1 MNTRKVGLLYGGKSV
16 EQAISIRSATNLYH
30 QMIEAGHQVLAIGIA
45 GDGQWYLQETS
56 DLQESDQ
63 LSLCVKAENRLL
75 LLPGIGICTQPE
87 MAKLDLDLCFPITHG
102 NYGEDGRLQGLLEIL
117 ELPYVGCGPLSSAIG
132 MHKELAKQQAKCC
145 GIPVVPSTSLSNTD
159 YDYLIGTSSNA
170 SPMLLR
176 IVSNESE
183 MQNRPLLRSRTALS
197 RLMSHL
203 QDTLGSSILIKP
215 NTGGSSVGVVALKQ
229 YNDTSFL
236 EALKEVGRFSE
247 TILIELLVT
256 DMVEVEC
263 AVLQKDG
270 SLEVTKPGMVVDP
283 LGKDY
288 SFLSYGSKYS
298 DNHSAYMDIPAP
310 IPLECSK
317 TIRQYSRNLCEA
329 LDVRG
334 LARVDFFFRPD
345 TRTIFF
351 NEINT
356 LPGMTAQSHYPRLI
370 EAAGYSWPELLDTLF
385 NAAIDEHRKR
395 KQLVYEFDRRI

>member
-1 MNTRKVGLLYGGKSV
+1 MSTRKVGLLYGGKSV
-16 EQAISIRSATNLYH
+16 EQAISIRSATNLYQ
-30 QMIEAGHQVLAIGIA
+30 QMVEAGHQVIAIGIA

-56 DLQESDQ
+56 GLQDSDQ
-63 LSLCVKAENRLL
+63 LPLRVKAENRLL
-75 LLPGIGICTQPE
+75 LLPGIGICTQLDKE
-87 MAKLDLDLCFPITHG
+87 KLDLDLCFPITHG

-132 MHKELAKQQAKCC
+132 MHKELAKQLAKCC
-145 GIPVVPSTSLSNTD
+145 GIPVVPSTILSNTD
-159 YDYLIGTSSNA
+159 YEYLNGTSSTA

-176 IVSNESE
+176 TLSIESE
-183 MQNRPLLRSRTALS
+183 MQNRPPLRSRTALT
-197 RLMSHL
+197 RLMNHL

-215 NTGGSSVGVVALKQ
+215 NTGGSSVGIVALKQ
-229 YNDTSFL
+229 YNDTILL
-236 EALKEVGRFSE
+236 EALKEVGRYSD

-256 DMVEVEC
+256 EMVEVEC

-288 SFLSYGSKYS
+288 SFLTYGSKYS
-298 DNHSAYMDIPAP
+298 DTRSAHMDIPAP

-317 TIRQYSRNLCEA
+317 TIRQYSKNLCEA
-329 LDVRG
+329 LDVHG

-345 TRTIFF
+345 TRAIFF

-356 LPGMTAQSHYPRLI
+356 LPGMTAQSHFPRLI
-370 EAAGYSWPELLDTLF
+370 KAAGYSWPELLDILF
-385 NAAIDEHRKR
+385 SAALDEHRKR
-395 KQLVYEFDRRI
+395 TQLVYEFDRRI